1 MNEVNLWG
9 ATLWRFEPGE
19 KGTRIGFFYV
29 CMCEEAEY
37 TKRSIFQWTDQHEGD
52 FNVVVVVV
60 RRDDQERG
68 NANRQTALS

>member
-1 MNEVNLWG
+1 
-9 ATLWRFEPGE
+9 
-19 KGTRIGFFYV
+19 
-29 CMCEEAEY
+29 MCEEAES

-52 FNVVVVVV
+52 FNVVVVV